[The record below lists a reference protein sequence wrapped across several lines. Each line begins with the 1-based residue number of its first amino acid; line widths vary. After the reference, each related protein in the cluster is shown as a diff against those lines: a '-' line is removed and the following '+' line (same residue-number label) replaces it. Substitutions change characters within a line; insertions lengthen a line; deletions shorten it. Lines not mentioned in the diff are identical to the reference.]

1 MRKIILIL
9 GFLLGFGFLAVYSVS
24 VYIHRN
30 DGRFNV
36 GSGLHAGAA
45 IDTRTGQMC
54 LTIRP
59 KEPSQVMPFC
69 GDLR

>member
-1 MRKIILIL
+1 MRKLILIL

-30 DGRFNV
+30 DGRFKADGGV
-36 GSGLHAGAA
+36 PMVA

-54 LTIRP
+54 STTP
-59 KEPSQVMPFC
+59 QGTSKEMPFC